1 MGKKIKP
8 ELAERIYNEFMK
20 NVCVKARK
28 VSKEGC
34 RYDQECLM
42 GKCICKYILKNYDVR
57 EKQTDLNR
65 FRGFK
70 IFVLTNYMVDISIL
84 MSYYYNINS

>member
-1 MGKKIKP
+1 MLFLIKLQIDLGDDTMSKKIKP
-8 ELAERIYNEFMK
+8 ESAERIYNEFMK

-34 RYDQECLM
+34 RYDEECLM

-57 EKQTDLNR
+57 EKQEE
-65 FRGFK
+65 
-70 IFVLTNYMVDISIL
+70 
-84 MSYYYNINS
+84 SYG

>member
-1 MGKKIKP
+1 MIKLKNNIELNSYALGDDMMGKKIKP
-8 ELAERIYNEFMK
+8 ESAERIYNEFMK

-34 RYDQECLM
+34 RYDYECLM

-57 EKQTDLNR
+57 EK
-65 FRGFK
+65 
-70 IFVLTNYMVDISIL
+70 
-84 MSYYYNINS
+84 